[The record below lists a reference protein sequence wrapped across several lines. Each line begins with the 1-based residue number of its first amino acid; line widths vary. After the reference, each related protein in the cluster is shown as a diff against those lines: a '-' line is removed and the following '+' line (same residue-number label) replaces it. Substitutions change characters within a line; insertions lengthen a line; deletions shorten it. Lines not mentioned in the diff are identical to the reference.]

1 MKLLKNF
8 DAILSC
14 ILLVALTV
22 VAFLQVLFRFVLN
35 LPLSWTEELVRY
47 FVISLIYVSTIYSI
61 RTKSAIRVELIDI
74 VIKGKAKAV
83 MNIIVNLFS
92 SGVMIYI
99 AYLAV
104 SLVTNAISVNQRS
117 AALNMPVAIMYGVEC
132 VCFFLMGLAYLALII
147 DDVKKLKGEVAE

>member
-61 RTKSAIRVELIDI
+61 
-74 VIKGKAKAV
+74 
-83 MNIIVNLFS
+83 
-92 SGVMIYI
+92 
-99 AYLAV
+99 
-104 SLVTNAISVNQRS
+104 
-117 AALNMPVAIMYGVEC
+117 
-132 VCFFLMGLAYLALII
+132 
-147 DDVKKLKGEVAE
+147 